1 MDDKIR
7 DLFVK
12 WVQQT
17 QKTGEALRHAMDE
30 MMAAN
35 ALVRKISETLMAQD
49 MTRKIQETNSGKQLF
64 LN

>member
-35 ALVRKISETLMAQD
+35 ALVRNISETLMAQD
-49 MTRKIQETNSGKQLF
+49 MTRKIQETNSGNQLF